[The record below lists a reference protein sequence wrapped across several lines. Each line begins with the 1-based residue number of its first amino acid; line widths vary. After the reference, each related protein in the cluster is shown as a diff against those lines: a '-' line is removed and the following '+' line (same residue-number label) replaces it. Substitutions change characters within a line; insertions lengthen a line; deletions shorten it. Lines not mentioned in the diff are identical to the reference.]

1 VVNKPYLAVA
11 DTPAG
16 RRVVVTDPENYRVLV
31 FDDQGT
37 FVAAFGQYGT
47 EPDAMMLPTGIALD
61 GQGQIVV
68 ADADG
73 HRIMVFPAVS
83 E

>member
-1 VVNKPYLAVA
+1 
-11 DTPAG
+11 
-16 RRVVVTDPENYRVLV
+16 
-31 FDDQGT
+31 
-37 FVAAFGQYGT
+37 
-47 EPDAMMLPTGIALD
+47 MMLPTGIALD